1 MLLLALMFWNP
12 SFQSGS
18 GKLIRIWTQIRV
30 GNSGF
35 HSGVTMDEYNR
46 CYRYYAVW
54 WIGICYLLVT
64 CEMIV
69 GGPRMA
75 LGTMLELGGAF
86 S

>member
-35 HSGVTMDEYNR
+35 HSGVKIDEYNR

-54 WIGICYLLVT
+54 WIGIC
-64 CEMIV
+64 
-69 GGPRMA
+69 
-75 LGTMLELGGAF
+75 
-86 S
+86 